1 MFFYK
6 SDSQEA
12 DIEWISDPQSLSN
25 LDSPNGTRAL
35 QYTNQAVKAGSKST
49 EFYGEAPNDA
59 TSAVHEYRLDWT
71 VTSTKFYLDGVLQR
85 TMTKNVPSE
94 AGSWV
99 WNNWV

>member
-1 MFFYK
+1 MYE
-6 SDSQEA
+6 SDSQET

-25 LDSPNGTRAL
+25 TNSPNGTRTL
-35 QYTNQAVKAGSKST
+35 QYTNQAVNDGSHAT
-49 EFYGEAPNDA
+49 EYYGQAPDDA

-71 VTSTKFYLDGVLQR
+71 ADSTKYYLDGVLQR
-85 TMTKNVPSE
+85 TMTTNVPSQ